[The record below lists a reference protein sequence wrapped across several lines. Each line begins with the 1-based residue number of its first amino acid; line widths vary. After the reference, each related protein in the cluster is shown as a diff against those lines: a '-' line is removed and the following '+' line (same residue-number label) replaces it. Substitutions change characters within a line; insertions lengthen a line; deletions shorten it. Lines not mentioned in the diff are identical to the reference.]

1 MRAPAETPCEGSIP
15 RATKG
20 KGETSPVNAEQAGR
34 HKAELLHQKSV
45 APDAHGKA
53 DHGDIGHEKCNLAVA
68 GKAGMRGQQKRA
80 YQAAQRPGSF
90 EDRNPVH
97 HVSLALCS
105 FFALRRIVL
114 DGACWLGTWIFE
126 ASVDIRAVGGHCP
139 FRL

>member
-1 MRAPAETPCEGSIP
+1 MNSERVPDRFTPCAKRDLWRKPDTESACEGHHGPMRAPAEMPGEGSTP

-53 DHGDIGHEKCNLAVA
+53 DHGDIGHEKCKPAVV

-80 YQAAQRPGSF
+80 
-90 EDRNPVH
+90 H
-97 HVSLALCS
+97 
-105 FFALRRIVL
+105 
-114 DGACWLGTWIFE
+114 
-126 ASVDIRAVGGHCP
+126 
-139 FRL
+139 